1 VESWEGDGRPW
12 LGRLPCLAQGD
23 ATDREGDGF
32 VSSLRVFFVA
42 VGQFSPPGSAKL
54 TTFAT

>member
-1 VESWEGDGRPW
+1 VESWEGDGHPW

-32 VSSLRVFFVA
+32 VSLSREFFVA

-54 TTFAT
+54 PISAT